1 MFEDRSKPR
10 TEIKDLG
17 EFGLIDFLTGDIELV
32 QKSSEYGVGDDAAVI
47 NPEGKKVLVSTDL
60 LMEGVHF
67 DLAYVPLKHLG
78 YKAAI
83 VNFSDMAAMNALP
96 TQITVSIGLSN
107 RFSLE
112 AIEEFYVGLK
122 LACKAYNVDIVGGDT
137 TSSKAGLAIS
147 ITVLGLAEQEDI
159 VYRNGAKEGDL
170 ICVSGDLG
178 AAYAGLLILER
189 EKSVFTA
196 NPDMQPEL
204 DGADYVLERQL
215 KPEARV
221 DIVKILKDSSI
232 KPNAMIDVSDGLAS
246 EIKHIC
252 KQSKL
257 GANLYED
264 KLPIDQ
270 KTWDAA
276 RAFNMDPTMF
286 ALNGG
291 EDYELLFTLPQSEF
305 EKLKD
310 IPEISIIGYTTDAGS
325 GINLITKNNVS
336 TPIEAQGWDGLS
348 DKLNDEN
355 TTNQ

>member
-1 MFEDRSKPR
+1 MFEDRTKPR

-17 EFGLIDFLTGDIELV
+17 EFGLIDYITGDIELT
-32 QKSSEYGVGDDAAVI
+32 QESSEFGVGDDAAVI
-47 NPEGKKVLVSTDL
+47 NPSGKRVLVSTDM

-67 DLAYVPLKHLG
+67 DLTYSPLKHLG
-78 YKAAI
+78 YKAAA
-83 VNFSDMAAMNALP
+83 VNFSDIAAMNAIP
-96 TQITVSIGLSN
+96 TQITVSIALSN

-112 AIEEFYVGLK
+112 AVEEFYVGLK

-147 ITVLGLAEQEDI
+147 ITVIGLIDEQDI

-189 EKSVFTA
+189 EKSVFSA
-196 NPDMQPEL
+196 NPEMQPEL
-204 DGADYVLERQL
+204 EGADYVLERQL

-221 DIVKILKDSSI
+221 DIIKILKDSGI

-246 EIKHIC
+246 EVKHIC

-257 GANLYED
+257 GAAIYED

-276 RAFNMDPTMF
+276 RTFNMDPTMF

-291 EDYELLFTLPQSEF
+291 DDYELLFTVPQSDF

-310 IPEISIIGYTTDAGS
+310 IPEVSIIGYTTDKES

-336 TPIEAQGWDGLS
+336 TPLEAQGWDGI
-348 DKLNDEN
+348 KVKEKGEE
-355 TTNQ
+355 